1 MFSQVSVCPHEVCLP
16 HCMLGHTPDRY
27 TPGQVRPQGFYILP
41 GQVHPRQAHP
51 PSCTLPS
58 GTPPSAYWDTHTPAQ
73 CILGYTPTP
82 VQSMLGYGQQAGGTH
97 PTGMHSCSVGY
108 LCLSVQ
114 LALEMD
120 LFSTGSLFLFSITVR
135 TNFTPEFYCLASNE
149 GQNHVLR
156 NKKVK
161 KNYVFSSMGGILAGS
176 TDSEGN
182 CNCINV
188 YT

>member
-1 MFSQVSVCPHEVCLP
+1 MSAPLHARTHP
-16 HCMLGHTPDRY
+16 R
-27 TPGQVRPQGFYILP
+27 
-41 GQVHPRQAHP
+41 QVHPWA
-51 PSCTLPS
+51 
-58 GTPPSAYWDTHTPAQ
+58 GTPPRLLHPPWAGTPPAGTPPIRYISACWDTHIPAQ

-108 LCLSVQ
+108 LCLSLQ

-149 GQNHVLR
+149 GRNYVPR

-161 KNYVFSSMGGILAGS
+161 KIMYSVVWVA
-176 TDSEGN
+176 
-182 CNCINV
+182 V
-188 YT
+188 